1 MIEDKS
7 ADNNPAEQIEKE
19 ELCNDNSN
27 KQLESQYL
35 EEIAPGSRSTNAR
48 TLPAVTI
55 NHIFGGYTFSKLK
68 RVCKN

>member
-27 KQLESQYL
+27 KQLESQHL
-35 EEIAPGSRSTNAR
+35 EEIAPGIRNTNTR